1 MSAYTVTINI
11 TPKDSSLTQII
22 SKDNHYYRCRSQ
34 REKIIFDNN
43 KIVIKGQRSNNID
56 VNNAF
61 STVRSTY
68 YMSILKTF
76 VYYLANYGAFNINEI
91 VFDVDNGK
99 SETLKIEKDKFND
112 SFCRSIGFTFPKEKL
127 EKIFEIENP
136 QNAFFTAL
144 VYQVYAVEVNNI
156 FEKFAN
162 SWRCFNC
169 IYNRVNED
177 TKDKDGI
184 TSVLNEIKD
193 DSSPL
198 LEDTINDS
206 WKFMQHLK
214 DSRLINWFNRET
226 KKKGNIDSFVNIL
239 GIKRYQDKDLIERL
253 QEVAKEIF
261 DKIEKEVV
269 LIKKRKGND
278 EGITTP
284 KDQRDKYKNMQK
296 LRGKTSYK
304 FDYLLITI
312 SYTMYLRN
320 KYFHGEYSYPQILFK
335 NNDRLDEL
343 NATAAILQKLNWIL
357 LEKYCSKLY
366 ETDF

>member
-1 MSAYTVTINI
+1 MITIDI
-11 TPKDSSLTQII
+11 TPKKNTNLTQGV
-22 SKDNHYYRCRSQ
+22 SKDNHYFGCKSQ
-34 REKIIFDNN
+34 REKIMFDNN
-43 KIVIKGQRSNNID
+43 KIVIEGHRSNNID

-76 VYYLANYGAFNINEI
+76 IYYLANYGAFNINKI

-99 SETLKIEKDKFND
+99 NETLKIEKDKFND
-112 SFCRSIGFTFPKEKL
+112 SFCKPINFVFPKEKL
-127 EKIFEIENP
+127 EEIFEIENP

-169 IYNRVNED
+169 IYNRVNENI
-177 TKDKDGI
+177 KDKDGI
-184 TSVLNEIKD
+184 TSVLNEIED

-226 KKKGNIDSFVNIL
+226 KKKGNVDSLVNIL
-239 GIKRYQDKDLIERL
+239 GINRYQDKALIERL
-253 QEVAKEIF
+253 QKVAKEIF
-261 DKIEKEVV
+261 DKIEKEVA
-269 LIKKRKGND
+269 LIKERKGNV
-278 EGITTP
+278 EGIVTP
-284 KDQRDKYKNMQK
+284 KDQRDKYKNIQK
-296 LRGKTSYK
+296 LKGKTSYK

-320 KYFHGEYSYPQILFK
+320 KYFHGEYGYPQILFK

-343 NATAAILQKLNWIL
+343 NATAAILQKLNWVL
-357 LEKYCSKLY
+357 LEKYYSKLY
-366 ETDF
+366 ETNF